1 IDFISKN
8 ILKFNM
14 VIEQDPYSLIKYI
27 NVINTNNDGYGY
39 PTIHAFVEMG
49 LLTMNEKFLCE
60 INGTLYECY
69 IDKNEKDRYVLCY
82 QDKIKETN
90 VMKFIHKL
98 SKLIHIRI
106 QSMGL
111 PFQRIH
117 RKCLYSEFGIWKIET
132 DYDVEKKKIKFIC
145 KSNMTNDARL
155 QILNSTNNM
164 SYNDVDDD
172 IFKEK
177 QQVYS
182 LIKYDAIEI
191 NYQPM
196 TDDDILKLDKGDNNT
211 SYSPEMYKD
220 EGNISCFVKE
230 DINKL
235 VCFSLLHTNI

>member
-117 RKCLYSEFGIWKIET
+117 RVSDKRTLLMIYNDF
-132 DYDVEKKKIKFIC
+132 KKKFQERIIE
-145 KSNMTNDARL
+145 M
-155 QILNSTNNM
+155 
-164 SYNDVDDD
+164 
-172 IFKEK
+172 
-177 QQVYS
+177 
-182 LIKYDAIEI
+182 LI
-191 NYQPM
+191 
-196 TDDDILKLDKGDNNT
+196 
-211 SYSPEMYKD
+211 
-220 EGNISCFVKE
+220 
-230 DINKL
+230 
-235 VCFSLLHTNI
+235 